1 MMRRNG
7 LTKSLCFGA
16 AASIGFVFAQHVGA
30 PLVGSVDVL
39 VFYLG
44 SFTIGYA
51 ALLGSTPRRAVRNAA
66 AALVGTVLVVM
77 VTGGLAGLAIG
88 LAGVLALVRSGLEYP
103 MKPARGLVV
112 ETLLMGL
119 SLGFAFWVS
128 SPGWLG
134 TAAGLWAFSLVQSLY
149 FLVPGRGRRRAE
161 TGVGDPFESA
171 RERLLGLLED
181 V

>member
-16 AASIGFVFAQHVGA
+16 VASIAFVFAQHVGA

-44 SFTIGYA
+44 SCTIAYA

-66 AALVGTVLVVM
+66 AALVGTMLVVM
-77 VTGGLAGLAIG
+77 LTGGLAGLAIG
-88 LAGVLALVRSGLEYP
+88 LAGVLALVRSGLEFP
-103 MKPARGLVV
+103 MKPARGFVI

-119 SLGFAFWVS
+119 GLGFAFWVS

-134 TAAGLWAFSLVQSLY
+134 TAAGLWAFALVQSLY
-149 FLVPGRGRRRAE
+149 FLVPGRGRGRSTTPRRGPARR
-161 TGVGDPFESA
+161 SA
-171 RERLLGLLED
+171 RRRRC
-181 V
+181 